1 MKTLTEDHIEKP
13 LSKVCIQCQCV
24 KMRGIKKLI
33 HNDALK
39 HFKNYNINKKIMKV
53 QNGVKNILGI
63 RINYIHYK
71 IEINRIRRL
80 GMFDRVKTEN
90 V

>member
-1 MKTLTEDHIEKP
+1 
-13 LSKVCIQCQCV
+13 
-24 KMRGIKKLI
+24 
-33 HNDALK
+33 
-39 HFKNYNINKKIMKV
+39 MKV

-80 GMFDRVKTEN
+80 GMFDRVKTES